1 MSNAVIFIRMLHFKM
16 YALNF
21 VHRSNVTAM
30 HSMPSLFLSYYDENC
45 SPATLVETLM
55 QTEIPK
61 YVKCQQDE

>member
-1 MSNAVIFIRMLHFKM
+1 M